1 MKKFFVLF
9 MLVGSVAFGAEV
21 SKYEKVSDEQV
32 KLTYVAVVETKTIAT
47 LKEEKAQ
54 LEVEVAKV
62 QNVQDAH
69 NAGWNAE
76 KARLAGLI
84 SAVDKKIAEATK
96 LGVKEVVAKASPV
109 EAIEK

>member
-9 MLVGSVAFGAEV
+9 MLVGSVALGAEV

-32 KLTYVAVVETKTIAT
+32 RMTYIAQVETKTIAA

-54 LEVEVAKV
+54 LEAEVTKV

-69 NAGWNAE
+69 NAGWDAE

-84 SAVDKKIAEATK
+84 SAVDTKIAEATK

-109 EAIEK
+109 EAVEK